1 MIKIYSIKEI
11 VEASNNIL
19 NRTKINSKL
28 SYNKKNKKI
37 FFKKEKPLILSEEVL
52 VNKKIHVP
60 VTQNLVKKNKN
71 KKIISKNNQNTLI
84 DQLYLKFNKKI
95 KKNTLKLIFELQK
108 EVSDLNQNNDFINKL
123 NIKLKIQ
130 INNLTSDLKKL
141 NNQNKKIIKE
151 KNVSSEKISKINKK
165 LIESE
170 KLIYNINQSKIKLEN
185 EIKGKEIL
193 NDKVNKLSKELIDAK
208 EKIEI
213 LEKNKTK
220 LEKEVLELKS
230 QNEIN
235 KQKIY
240 DVSQVENKNKFYQ
253 EENLRIGSELLEI
266 KKMYDITKKEIEK
279 YENQKIN
286 LISKIDSVNEV
297 LKDNNIL
304 TNIFNNNL
312 EQKEI
317 KIQDRNKQPDK
328 DNLTLSNKIKDIFG
342 KN

>member
-1 MIKIYSIKEI
+1 M
-11 VEASNNIL
+11 
-19 NRTKINSKL
+19 
-28 SYNKKNKKI
+28 
-37 FFKKEKPLILSEEVL
+37 
-52 VNKKIHVP
+52 
-60 VTQNLVKKNKN
+60 
-71 KKIISKNNQNTLI
+71 
-84 DQLYLKFNKKI
+84 
-95 KKNTLKLIFELQK
+95 
-108 EVSDLNQNNDFINKL
+108 
-123 NIKLKIQ
+123 
-130 INNLTSDLKKL
+130 
-141 NNQNKKIIKE
+141 
-151 KNVSSEKISKINKK
+151 
-165 LIESE
+165 
-170 KLIYNINQSKIKLEN
+170 N
-185 EIKGKEIL
+185 E
-193 NDKVNKLSKELIDAK
+193 LSKELIYANK
-208 EKIEI
+208 KIET
-213 LEKNKTK
+213 LEKNKAK
-220 LEKEVLELKS
+220 LEKEVLDLKS
-230 QNEIN
+230 QNELN

>member
-1 MIKIYSIKEI
+1 M
-11 VEASNNIL
+11 
-19 NRTKINSKL
+19 
-28 SYNKKNKKI
+28 
-37 FFKKEKPLILSEEVL
+37 
-52 VNKKIHVP
+52 
-60 VTQNLVKKNKN
+60 
-71 KKIISKNNQNTLI
+71 
-84 DQLYLKFNKKI
+84 
-95 KKNTLKLIFELQK
+95 
-108 EVSDLNQNNDFINKL
+108 
-123 NIKLKIQ
+123 
-130 INNLTSDLKKL
+130 
-141 NNQNKKIIKE
+141 
-151 KNVSSEKISKINKK
+151 
-165 LIESE
+165 
-170 KLIYNINQSKIKLEN
+170 
-185 EIKGKEIL
+185 
-193 NDKVNKLSKELIDAK
+193 NKLSKELIDAK

-317 KIQDRNKQPDK
+317 KIQDRNKQPNN